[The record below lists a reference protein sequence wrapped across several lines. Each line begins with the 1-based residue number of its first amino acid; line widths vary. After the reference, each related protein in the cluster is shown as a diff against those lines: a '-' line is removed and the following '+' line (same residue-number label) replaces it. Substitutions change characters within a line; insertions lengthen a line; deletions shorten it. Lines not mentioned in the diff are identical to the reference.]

1 MTEQV
6 GSEFDDEGV
15 TRVADVPGGVLIGH
29 DGSRCAREALPWS
42 GRLAA
47 SAGFTGLVLGSV
59 SDRWVRQAPC
69 PVAVVRSGVVP
80 ASAPARAR

>member
-6 GSEFDDEGV
+6 DREFDDEGV
-15 TRVADVPGGVLIGH
+15 TRVADVPGGVLVGH
-29 DGSRCAREALPWS
+29 DGSRWAQEALPGA

-47 SAGFTGLVLGSV
+47 RAGVAGLVLGSV
-59 SDRWVRQAPC
+59 SDQWVRQAPC

-80 ASAPARAR
+80 ASAPSSAR